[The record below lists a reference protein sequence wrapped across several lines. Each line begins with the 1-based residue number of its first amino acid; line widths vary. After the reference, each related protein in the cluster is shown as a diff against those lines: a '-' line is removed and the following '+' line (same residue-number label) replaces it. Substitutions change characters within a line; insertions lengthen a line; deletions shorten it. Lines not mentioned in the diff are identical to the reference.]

1 MAPASKTSGD
11 DAPIHIVPY
20 DPEWPTVF
28 EMERNFLRSMLAP
41 WLAGPIEHFGST
53 SIPGLVAKPV
63 IDIMAAVHDL
73 EASRPAIPELSRVG
87 YCYAPYRIDLIHW
100 FCKPSPAFRTHHLH
114 LVPFRSQLWRDRLA
128 FRDLL
133 RDRHDLATKYGALKQ
148 RLAVEYRFDRDGYTE
163 AKSPF
168 VESVLNMVKRD
179 GGGSG

>member
-1 MAPASKTSGD
+1 
-11 DAPIHIVPY
+11 
-20 DPEWPTVF
+20 
-28 EMERNFLRSMLAP
+28 
-41 WLAGPIEHFGST
+41 
-53 SIPGLVAKPV
+53 
-63 IDIMAAVHDL
+63 MAAVHDL